1 MLNLNKTSQIIIPI
15 DYKSI
20 EQKKKKK
27 TDIYIVINKNF
38 TFLYTCNLTISQLNL
53 YYLVIYKI
61 IIFV

>member
-27 TDIYIVINKNF
+27 KKKKKKN
-38 TFLYTCNLTISQLNL
+38 
-53 YYLVIYKI
+53 
-61 IIFV
+61 